1 MLCGV
6 MCCDELM
13 NFVALSNDVAC
24 CVHVVSICW
33 RYMLSRFAVLSFV
46 VMVVLCCPCWVVVCC
61 LVMDRFDR

>member
-24 CVHVVSICW
+24 CVDLLAVYVESICCVVICGDGCV
-33 RYMLSRFAVLSFV
+33 MLSMLGCSVLSCDGSF
-46 VMVVLCCPCWVVVCC
+46 
-61 LVMDRFDR
+61 